1 MVLTYN
7 GERMM
12 TAFET
17 LKVLETT
24 DSIENAGFDIVKVG
38 FDAMGRLIALGRSP
52 NSGRGVVGKTIFQY
66 KGRWMWNAGDYRDA
80 FEDAE
85 SEYDSLVLFDVWWAS
100 VEVVE

>member
-1 MVLTYN
+1 MVMTYN

-24 DSIENAGFDIVKVG
+24 TTIENAGFDIVKVG
-38 FDAMGRLIALGRSP
+38 FDAMGRLIALGKSE
-52 NSGRGVVGKTIFQY
+52 NTGRGVVGKTIFQY

-85 SEYDSLVLFDVWWAS
+85 GEYDSLTLFDVWQAS
-100 VEVVE
+100 TE